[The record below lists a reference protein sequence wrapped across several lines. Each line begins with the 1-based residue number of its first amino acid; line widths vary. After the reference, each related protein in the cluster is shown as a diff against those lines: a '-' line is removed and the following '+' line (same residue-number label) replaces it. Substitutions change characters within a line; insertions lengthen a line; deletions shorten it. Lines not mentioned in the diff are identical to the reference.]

1 MTDES
6 QNIKSVN
13 RKILLLKQLCFAA
26 IVTLVIV
33 APGCKEKFP
42 FPQSAV
48 DKNYLVVEGFIN
60 SGNDSTRIKL
70 SRSVKPDDSVF
81 IKPERAAIV
90 SVEGENGSDY
100 PLFETEP
107 GMYCG
112 APIALNPAEKYRLA
126 IQTTNGKSYFSEFV
140 DVKTTPPID
149 SVNWVRTPDGI
160 QIYVNTHDPN
170 NDTRYYAWQFTETW
184 EFHSYYSSLW
194 EYIDGTMIYRNNPSS
209 LYTCWQSSSSTNIFI
224 GSSAKLTDDVIY
236 RSPLVFIPDNSW
248 KLSVKYSI
256 NVKQR
261 ALSKAAFEYL
271 EKMKKNSEQLGSIFD
286 PQPSTSSGNMY
297 CADDPDE
304 MVIGYMYA
312 SAIEEQ
318 RIFVSRL
325 QVPDWQYRLYCEV
338 FTVPNNKDSLDAAFL
353 GGYNL
358 VMDEIRERGIL
369 LGYTGSTGLCI
380 DCTRRGT
387 NVKPDF
393 WR

>member
-1 MTDES
+1 MTNES
-6 QNIKSVN
+6 QNIQGVN
-13 RKILLLKQLCFAA
+13 KKTLLFKRFCFGA
-26 IVTLVIV
+26 IVALVV
-33 APGCKEKFP
+33 AIPGCKEKFP
-42 FPQSAV
+42 FPPSAV
-48 DKNYLVVEGFIN
+48 NKNYLVVEGFIN
-60 SGNDSTRIKL
+60 SGNDSTRIKI

-81 IKPERAAIV
+81 IKPERSAV
-90 SVEGENGSDY
+90 VFVEGENGSDY
-100 PLFETEP
+100 PLFETEA

-140 DVKTTPPID
+140 DVKTTPAVD
-149 SVNWVRTPDGI
+149 SINWVRTPGGI
-160 QIYVNTHDPN
+160 QIYVNTHDPQ
-170 NDTRYYAWQFTETW
+170 NDTRYYGWQYKETW
-184 EFHSYYSSLW
+184 EFHSNYSSLW
-194 EYIDGTMIYRNNPSS
+194 EYIDGTIIYRNNPRK
-209 LYTCWQSSSSTNIFI
+209 LFTCWQSSASTQIII

-236 RSPLVFIPDNSW
+236 RVPLVFIPDDSW

-261 ALSKAAFEYL
+261 SLSKGAFEYL

-297 CADDPDE
+297 CADDPNE

-312 SAIEEQ
+312 SSVDEQ
-318 RIFVSRL
+318 RIFISRL
-325 QVPDWQYRLYCEV
+325 EVPDWRYRLYCEV
-338 FTVPNNKDSLDAAFL
+338 FTVTNNKDSLEAAFSN
-353 GGYNL
+353 GFNL
-358 VMDEIRERGIL
+358 IMDEIRERGFL

-393 WR
+393 WP